1 MVWTPRNTDLLITGI
16 VGIAGGL
23 LGGIISGIAS
33 RFWIWWDRTQS
44 LKAEIRR
51 LRLQFEHTESKSLLA
66 ASLAGMKA
74 FMINNESTF
83 DRVDLKQFF
92 DLWLTDECLDS
103 EGQHSKLLPIDCVP
117 EIKRLKADA
126 SRLVHW

>member
-1 MVWTPRNTDLLITGI
+1 MWTPRSTDLLITGL
-16 VGIAGGL
+16 VGVAGGL
-23 LGGIISGIAS
+23 LGGIMSGIAS

-51 LRLQFEHTESKSLLA
+51 LRLQFEHTASKSTIA
-66 ASLAGMKA
+66 ASLEEMKA

-83 DRVDLKQFF
+83 DRVHLKQLF

-103 EGQHSKLLPIDCVP
+103 EGQHSKLMPIDCVA
-117 EIKRLKADA
+117 EIKQLKADA
-126 SRLVHW
+126 ARLVRW